1 MNIKEIKKGD
11 AFSEISHYVAAQDYD
26 GMGGNI
32 TLVHLESKETI
43 ALSPSY
49 VENLL
54 VTADSYEVEVEVG
67 KEDKFWT
74 QKQIDEL
81 IAKEGID
88 YVLAQANGK
97 MPLVGDIRVK
107 GIRTIWEELVTPHVF
122 TVCFKKADKA
132 KTLKAL
138 KAEKEA
144 RIQSYVDQIERV
156 KSQKKGV
163 ATAAAAIVEDSIA
176 NPILAF
182 EPGES
187 RVLRGY
193 KVQFTSRDGKYD
205 CIDIDLEIKGESAV
219 RPVNINTIEWIVFN
233 GVKYTVK

>member
-1 MNIKEIKKGD
+1 MDIKEIKKGD

-74 QKQIDEL
+74 QKQID
-81 IAKEGID
+81 D
-88 YVLAQANGK
+88 YIQSPSYLKGTDIPK
-97 MPLVGDIRVK
+97 VGDIRVK

-144 RIQSYVDQIERV
+144 RVQSYVEQIERV

-193 KVQFTSRDGKYD
+193 KIQFTSRDGKYD